1 MGPDRLSIQAF
12 LDDLEASFRQASQR
26 GEVASYIPE
35 LATVDPGYFGIS
47 VCLPDGSVL
56 RRRYPK
62 TLLDPE
68 HFQGIFFGDC
78 LGSRGRSSVEAG
90 RA

>member
-56 RRRYPK
+56 
-62 TLLDPE
+62 
-68 HFQGIFFGDC
+68 
-78 LGSRGRSSVEAG
+78 SAG
-90 RA
+90 GAMA

>member
-35 LATVDPGYFGIS
+35 LATVDPGY
-47 VCLPDGSVL
+47 LA
-56 RRRYPK
+56 
-62 TLLDPE
+62 
-68 HFQGIFFGDC
+68 
-78 LGSRGRSSVEAG
+78 SRCACPMARC
-90 RA
+90 